1 MGCVG
6 GWLQQTPRA
15 GRLGTIECL
24 VGSAHKR
31 SKIGRSVSANSNAD
45 TDAEADA
52 VLGYPI
58 FMLGHGGHDC
68 LPEPKCGLSVAGGQH
83 YEFVS
88 PYASDHIK
96 GANHGAQII
105 SDGFQKSISGG
116 MSQSDR
122 KSDGKGKRVSVSV
135 D

>member
-15 GRLGTIECL
+15 RRLGTIECL

-58 FMLGHGGHDC
+58 FMLGHGGHDR

-83 YEFVS
+83 YAFVS
-88 PYASDHIK
+88 RSEE
-96 GANHGAQII
+96 
-105 SDGFQKSISGG
+105 
-116 MSQSDR
+116 R
-122 KSDGKGKRVSVSV
+122 RVGKECVSTCRSRWSREHN
-135 D
+135 

>member
-1 MGCVG
+1 MRISDWSSDVC
-6 GWLQQTPRA
+6 
-15 GRLGTIECL
+15 
-24 VGSAHKR
+24 S
-31 SKIGRSVSANSNAD
+31 S
-45 TDAEADA
+45 DA

-105 SDGFQKSISGG
+105 SDGFQQIISGG
-116 MSQSDR
+116 MSQSVIDALEDR
-122 KSDGKGKRVSVSV
+122 KSTRLNSSH
-135 D
+135 